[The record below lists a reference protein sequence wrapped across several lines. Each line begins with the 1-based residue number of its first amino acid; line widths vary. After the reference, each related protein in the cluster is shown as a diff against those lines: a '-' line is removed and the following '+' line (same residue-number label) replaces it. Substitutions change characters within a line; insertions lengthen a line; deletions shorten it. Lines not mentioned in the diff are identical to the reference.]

1 MVSHSTFPSPLYS
14 ISGHFVFIHLHDV
27 RTFCLP
33 DGYEVFD
40 SSLDDVKKCL
50 SPTFSPSDI
59 IHLNQNSSLARDV
72 YGVNYLPGFV
82 GLNNL
87 KHTDYVNV
95 TLHALSHVTPV
106 RNYFLNPENY
116 GSSKSVLVNKFGEVI
131 RKLWSRYN
139 FKSIVSPQD
148 FLQVRDRFIYSL
160 RLIEVIVIVNLSVS
174 VYPSLSLFIS
184 VSFSFPYLIS
194 LYLFLT
200 PSLFLCF
207 SISHTF
213 SHLLTYLLTSS
224 HTFSYLLTPSHIS
237 FHTFS
242 YLFTPS
248 HISFHTFS
256 HLLSYLF
263 IPFHIFSVSLFLT
276 PSHISSHIFS
286 HLLAPFHVFSHLS
299 PQHCQEISVAS
310 KKRFNI
316 GVQAEAA
323 DLLAWLLSKKKT
335 FYGEVFHYIV
345 INSCIRLP
353 LQGITLS
360 YLTCAFLF
368 VLDLN
373 LNFRN
378 GVLFVFPFLVIL
390 KLLIFPQNNSVA
402 MRNKCSHLPVQ
413 TLYHRYINILKCK

>member
-184 VSFSFPYLIS
+184 VSFSF
-194 LYLFLT
+194 
-200 PSLFLCF
+200 
-207 SISHTF
+207 
-213 SHLLTYLLTSS
+213 SS
-224 HTFSYLLTPSHIS
+224 
-237 FHTFS
+237 
-242 YLFTPS
+242 
-248 HISFHTFS
+248 
-256 HLLSYLF
+256 
-263 IPFHIFSVSLFLT
+263 
-276 PSHISSHIFS
+276 
-286 HLLAPFHVFSHLS
+286 AG
-299 PQHCQEISVAS
+299 
-310 KKRFNI
+310 K
-316 GVQAEAA
+316 
-323 DLLAWLLSKKKT
+323 
-335 FYGEVFHYIV
+335 
-345 INSCIRLP
+345 
-353 LQGITLS
+353 
-360 YLTCAFLF
+360 
-368 VLDLN
+368 
-373 LNFRN
+373 
-378 GVLFVFPFLVIL
+378 
-390 KLLIFPQNNSVA
+390 
-402 MRNKCSHLPVQ
+402 
-413 TLYHRYINILKCK
+413 

>member
-160 RLIEVIVIVNLSVS
+160 RLIEIIVIVNLSVS
-174 VYPSLSLFIS
+174 V
-184 VSFSFPYLIS
+184 
-194 LYLFLT
+194 
-200 PSLFLCF
+200 
-207 SISHTF
+207 
-213 SHLLTYLLTSS
+213 
-224 HTFSYLLTPSHIS
+224 
-237 FHTFS
+237 
-242 YLFTPS
+242 
-248 HISFHTFS
+248 
-256 HLLSYLF
+256 
-263 IPFHIFSVSLFLT
+263 
-276 PSHISSHIFS
+276 
-286 HLLAPFHVFSHLS
+286 
-299 PQHCQEISVAS
+299 
-310 KKRFNI
+310 
-316 GVQAEAA
+316 
-323 DLLAWLLSKKKT
+323 
-335 FYGEVFHYIV
+335 
-345 INSCIRLP
+345 
-353 LQGITLS
+353 
-360 YLTCAFLF
+360 
-368 VLDLN
+368 
-373 LNFRN
+373 
-378 GVLFVFPFLVIL
+378 
-390 KLLIFPQNNSVA
+390 
-402 MRNKCSHLPVQ
+402 
-413 TLYHRYINILKCK
+413 

>member
-200 PSLFLCF
+200 PSVSLFLTPSHIF
-207 SISHTF
+207 SHIFSHLLIPFHTF
-213 SHLLTYLLTSS
+213 SHLLTYLFIPFR
-224 HTFSYLLTPSHIS
+224 TFS
-237 FHTFS
+237 HTFS
-242 YLFTPS
+242 YLFTS
-248 HISFHTFS
+248 SLFLCFS
-256 HLLSYLF
+256 HLLTYL
-263 IPFHIFSVSLFLT
+263 LT
-276 PSHISSHIFS
+276 YSHIFS
-286 HLLAPFHVFSHLS
+286 HLFTSSHTFPRNTVRKYQSL
-299 PQHCQEISVAS
+299 PR
-310 KKRFNI
+310 K
-316 GVQAEAA
+316 
-323 DLLAWLLSKKKT
+323 DLILVSRRK
-335 FYGEVFHYIV
+335 
-345 INSCIRLP
+345 P
-353 LQGITLS
+353 LTS
-360 YLTCAFLF
+360 
-368 VLDLN
+368 
-373 LNFRN
+373 
-378 GVLFVFPFLVIL
+378 
-390 KLLIFPQNNSVA
+390 
-402 MRNKCSHLPVQ
+402 
-413 TLYHRYINILKCK
+413 